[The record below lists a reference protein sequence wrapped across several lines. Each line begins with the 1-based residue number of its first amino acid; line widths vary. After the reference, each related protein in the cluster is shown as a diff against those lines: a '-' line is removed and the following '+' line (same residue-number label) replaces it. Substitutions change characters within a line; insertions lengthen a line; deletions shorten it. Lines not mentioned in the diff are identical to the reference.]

1 MCLYIDRTLRCIIK
15 QKSTVEKYMCWVLIF
30 KNKYRYRC
38 IGMYRKSSGKIHTK
52 LLRWFQLKR
61 EAGEGSW
68 INKEKLSHLLY
79 TLLHYLNF
87 SKEFSRTN

>member
-1 MCLYIDRTLRCIIK
+1 
-15 QKSTVEKYMCWVLIF
+15 
-30 KNKYRYRC
+30 
-38 IGMYRKSSGKIHTK
+38 MYRKSSGKIHTK